1 MTFSKKE
8 IDTMTVSDVY
18 ELIIEMRREE
28 RFNQSDE
35 YECMEEEYI
44 TNSWGGK
51 LDDYIWW

>member
-44 TNSWGGK
+44 TNS
-51 LDDYIWW
+51 